1 MINHQTIRKSFL
13 DFFVSKGHVIFPSAS
28 LVPEINSDL
37 LFTNAGMNP
46 FKDIF
51 LGLQSYEHQ
60 RVCNFQKCLRV
71 SGKHNDLEEVGFDTY
86 HHTFFEMLGNWSFG
100 DYWKEEAII
109 WAWELLTKEWGLD
122 KKKLY
127 VTIYKDDDESFEI
140 WKKATDIGANQILR
154 FGEKDNFWEMGRSG
168 PCGPCSEIHIDLG
181 EHLGAS
187 STPLINANSNRFV
200 EIWNL
205 VFIQYYRKED
215 GTLEKLN
222 QNYVDTGMGL
232 ERITSVLQNKDSNY
246 ETDLFVP
253 IIACVEKASQK
264 SYRDLSSSV
273 AMRVLSDH
281 MRSICFS
288 IADGIIPS
296 NEGRGY
302 VIRRLLRR
310 ASRYSRNIG
319 ITKVW
324 LHSLVGVICREFGAY
339 YKNLLESQ
347 AFIEKIVALEEET
360 FHKTL
365 DRGLSLF
372 NGFTEKLKQQNKKSL
387 SSKDAF
393 KLYDTYGFPL
403 DLTLL
408 LAKEQN
414 IGVDEKGFSEEMT
427 LQKER
432 SKKNKE
438 TLSKTLAL
446 HLRSVETKTNYLG
459 AEEGDFNDFFCQ
471 AKLLAIFKQE
481 EKVTSLSLN
490 ESSLLVFN
498 QSVFYAQSGGQ
509 IGDSG
514 WVVSSVNEEDFRSFL
529 NQKKDFTQTDFSSN
543 QFKCLIAISHVKK
556 IENCYF
562 HEAQLIFG
570 EAKIGNSYF
579 LIRNETKR
587 DLIRKN
593 HTATHLLHRVLRQQL
608 GLHVSQKGSF
618 INEDGLRFDFN
629 HFEAISKTALNTIE
643 KMVYEAICHHDDV
656 VIEEMTKEES
666 EKKKAM
672 AFFEEKYGK
681 KVRVVN
687 IGKGYSVE
695 LCGGSHVSN
704 TLEIGFFKI
713 LDESSSASGIRRIKA
728 ITGKKVYEYYQQK
741 ESFVLEIKKLLGISS
756 SETLLSQ
763 IKALI
768 NNNKHYE
775 KESEKTT
782 LFQVKTALQALK
794 GESLNQ
800 VLFFY
805 HEFQKVPVKILR
817 EQIDFLKSK
826 NKKAVIL
833 FSLKE
838 SEKLIFLCGISKQL
852 TSFVK
857 AGNLVKQAAKICGGN
872 GGGRDDFA
880 QAGAPNKEFLKKAL
894 TKVKEILKAI

>member
-1 MINHQTIRKSFL
+1 MNHQTIRKSFL
-13 DFFVSKGHVIFPSAS
+13 DFFASKGHVVFSSAS
-28 LVPEINSDL
+28 LVPEENSEL

-60 RVCNFQKCLRV
+60 RICNFQKCLRV
-71 SGKHNDLEEVGFDTY
+71 SGKHNDLQEVGFDTY

-127 VTIYKDDDESFEI
+127 VTVYQDDDESFEI
-140 WKKATDIGANQILR
+140 WKKATDIGVDQILR
-154 FGEKDNFWEMGRSG
+154 FGEKDNFWEMGRTG

-181 EHLGAS
+181 EHLDAS
-187 STPLINANSNRFV
+187 PKPLINANSNRFV

-205 VFIQYYRKED
+205 VFIQYYRKQD

-222 QNYVDTGMGL
+222 QHYVDTGMGL
-232 ERITSVLQNKDSNY
+232 ERIAGVLQNKDSNY
-246 ETDLFVP
+246 ETDLFMP
-253 IIACVEKASQK
+253 IIACIEKASKK
-264 SYRDLSSSV
+264 SYRDFTSSV
-273 AMRVLSDH
+273 EMRVLSDH

-288 IADGIIPS
+288 IADGVIPS

-310 ASRYSRNIG
+310 ASRYSRNIK
-319 ITKVW
+319 IKRIW
-324 LHSLVGVICREFGAY
+324 LSSLVGVICREFGPY

-365 DRGLSLF
+365 DRGLVVF
-372 NGFTEKLKQQNKKSL
+372 NGFTEKLKQENKKLL
-387 SSKDAF
+387 SSKDTF

-414 IGVDEKGFSEEMT
+414 IDVDTKGFSQEMT

-438 TLSKTLAL
+438 NFSKTLAL
-446 HLRSVETKTNYLG
+446 SLRSVETKTNYLG
-459 AEEGDFNDFFCQ
+459 AEEGDFNHFFCQ
-471 AKLLAIFKQE
+471 AKLLAIFKEQ
-481 EKVTSLSLN
+481 EKVSSCSLN
-490 ESSLLVFN
+490 ESSFLVFN
-498 QSVFYAQSGGQ
+498 QSVFYAESGGQ

-514 WVVSSVNEEDFRSFL
+514 WVASPVNEEDFRSFL
-529 NQKKDFTQTDFSSN
+529 NQKNFFKQTDFSSN
-543 QFKCLIAISHVKK
+543 QFECLIAISNVKK
-556 IENCYF
+556 IENYF
-562 HEAQLIFG
+562 LHEGQLIFG
-570 EAKIGNSYF
+570 EVKIGSSYF
-579 LIRNETKR
+579 LIRNEIKR

-593 HTATHLLHRVLRQQL
+593 HTATHLLHRALRQEL
-608 GLHVSQKGSF
+608 GPHISQKGSF
-618 INEDGLRFDFN
+618 INENGLRFDFN
-629 HFEAISKTALNTIE
+629 HFETISKAALNTIE
-643 KMVYEAICHHDDV
+643 KMVYGAIWRHDSV
-656 VIEEMTKEES
+656 VIEQMTKEES

-687 IGKGYSVE
+687 IGKDYSVE
-695 LCGGSHVSN
+695 LCGGSHVNN
-704 TLEIGFFKI
+704 TSEIGFFKI
-713 LDESSSASGIRRIKA
+713 LDESSSAFGIRRVKA
-728 ITGKKVYEYYQQK
+728 ITGKKAFEYYQQK
-741 ESFVLEIKKLLGISS
+741 ESFFLEIKKLLGISS

-763 IKALI
+763 IKTLI
-768 NNNKHYE
+768 DDNKQYE
-775 KESEKTT
+775 KELEKIT
-782 LFQVKTALQALK
+782 LFQVKTVLQTLK
-794 GESLNQ
+794 GEFLNQ
-800 VLFFY
+800 ILFFY

-817 EQIDFLKSK
+817 EQIDYLKSK

-838 SEKLIFLCGISKQL
+838 NEKLVFLCGISKVL
-852 TSFVK
+852 TSSVK

-880 QAGAPNKEFLKKAL
+880 QAGAPNKEFLKAAL
-894 TKVKEILKAI
+894 TKVKEILKAV